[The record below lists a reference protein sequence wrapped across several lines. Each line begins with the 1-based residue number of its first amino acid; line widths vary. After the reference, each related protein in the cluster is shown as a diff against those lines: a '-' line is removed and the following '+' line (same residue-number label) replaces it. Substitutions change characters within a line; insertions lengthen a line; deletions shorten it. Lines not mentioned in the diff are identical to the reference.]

1 MGRYATRKTLK
12 GYCAQAGV
20 TLYEHRLDGASYQYC
35 AGGYVVN
42 GYLGQS
48 MLLSSL
54 QYKMQQTLIFLLK
67 YGSDDLS
74 FYRDGTSI
82 VWHKE
87 PHAIT
92 PLAEPLCD
100 YNGMKVRTLGT
111 PEADKDLQE
120 YYDRQKIIKQVI
132 MY

>member
-20 TLYEHRLDGASYQYC
+20 TLYAHRLDGASYQYC

-42 GYLGQS
+42 GYLGCS

-54 QYKMQQTLIFLLK
+54 QYEMQKMLISLLK
-67 YGSDDLS
+67 YGSDDPS
-74 FYRDGTSI
+74 FYGDGTSI

-87 PHAIT
+87 PHAIP

-100 YNGMKVRTLGT
+100 DNGMKVYTLGA
-111 PEADKDLQE
+111 PEADKYLQE
-120 YYDRQKIIKQVI
+120 YFDLQKS
-132 MY
+132 

>member
-1 MGRYATRKTLK
+1 MGKYATCKTLK

-20 TLYEHRLDGASYQYC
+20 TLYVHKLDGASYQYC

-42 GYLGQS
+42 GYLGHS

-54 QYKMQQTLIFLLK
+54 LYKMQQTLILLLK
-67 YGSDDLS
+67 YGSGYSS
-74 FYRDGTSI
+74 FYGDGTSI

-87 PHAIT
+87 PHAIP

-100 YNGMKVRTLGT
+100 KYGMKVRTLGS
-111 PEADKDLQE
+111 PEEDKYLQE
-120 YYDRQKIIKQVI
+120 YYDLQKS
-132 MY
+132 